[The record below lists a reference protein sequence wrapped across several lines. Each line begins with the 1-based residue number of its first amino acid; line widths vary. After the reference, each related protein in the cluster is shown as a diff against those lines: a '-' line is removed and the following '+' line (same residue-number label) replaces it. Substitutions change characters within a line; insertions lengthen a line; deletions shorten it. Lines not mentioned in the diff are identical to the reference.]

1 MSISLLPRLNDVG
14 TDGFY
19 RPLLDGVIESDDEDE
34 DED

>member
-1 MSISLLPRLNDVG
+1 MFIFISLLARSNDGG

-34 DED
+34 D